1 MGGVRHV
8 QQRTPY
14 HDIRVAKANVRR
26 TAKRQ
31 TKRARPGAKRNAGL
45 PAVRQPGN
53 PSTGK
58 KEKAA
63 KGLGHLLSPKGIQE
77 TLKTVGSLRTSV
89 KQWLQYLQQADQ
101 ILDTIFITSSSLKE
115 TGVLEKIVKQK
126 GKNLSTEDFTNI
138 LIALMNTPIGGQL
151 LKSGGSTET
160 QPPESGSP

>member
-1 MGGVRHV
+1 VYPTV

-26 TAKRQ
+26 TAKKSTR
-31 TKRARPGAKRNAGL
+31 RARPRAKRNASSSL

-53 PSTGK
+53 PPTG
-58 KEKAA
+58 KAA

-160 QPPESGSP
+160 QPPESGSG